1 MENKCISESELE
13 KKLINNLKIEGYE
26 YIKLNNE
33 EDIKINFR
41 NQIFN
46 HNKNELNNKP
56 LTDKEF
62 EKLLFKIMGKSIFNY
77 AKILRQK
84 ITIER
89 DDFKREDLE
98 LFNKDK
104 WCDNIFQ
111 FTNQLTIKSI
121 FQNRYD
127 ITILI
132 NGLPLIQIELKK
144 PGINFKEALNQIN
157 RYKKE
162 SHKGLLKFIQF
173 FIISNLI
180 DTKYFSNN
188 DGNILFENSFYWT
201 DELNNR
207 ITNLF
212 DFTKNFLN
220 KCHVSKMIARYM
232 IFNESKKILMIM
244 RPYQIYAVEKLI
256 KTASETNNNAY
267 VWHTTGSEKTLTFFK
282 LSQILKYMP
291 EKEKIFF

>member
-1 MENKCISESELE
+1 MENKYISESELE
-13 KKLINNLKIEGYE
+13 KKFINNLKIEGYE

-33 EDIKINFR
+33 EDIKTNFR

-56 LTDKEF
+56 
-62 EKLLFKIMGKSIFNY
+62 FKIMGKSIFNS

-89 DDFKREDLE
+89 DDFKKVDLE

-232 IFNESKKILMIM
+232 IINESKK
-244 RPYQIYAVEKLI
+244 
-256 KTASETNNNAY
+256 N
-267 VWHTTGSEKTLTFFK
+267 
-282 LSQILKYMP
+282 
-291 EKEKIFF
+291 

>member
-144 PGINFKEALNQIN
+144 TRN
-157 RYKKE
+157 
-162 SHKGLLKFIQF
+162 KF
-173 FIISNLI
+173 
-180 DTKYFSNN
+180 
-188 DGNILFENSFYWT
+188 
-201 DELNNR
+201 
-207 ITNLF
+207 
-212 DFTKNFLN
+212 
-220 KCHVSKMIARYM
+220 
-232 IFNESKKILMIM
+232 
-244 RPYQIYAVEKLI
+244 
-256 KTASETNNNAY
+256 
-267 VWHTTGSEKTLTFFK
+267 
-282 LSQILKYMP
+282 
-291 EKEKIFF
+291 

>member
-1 MENKCISESELE
+1 MENKYVSESELE
-13 KKLINNLKIEGYE
+13 KKFINKLKIEGYE

-33 EDIKINFR
+33 EDIKNNFR

-62 EKLLFKIMGKSIFNY
+62 EKLLFKINGKSIFNS

-89 DDFKREDLE
+89 DDFKKVDLE

-104 WCDNIFQ
+104 WCDNVFQ

-144 PGINFKEALNQIN
+144 PGINFKEAFNQIN

-162 SHKGLLKFIQF
+162 SHKELLKFIQF
-173 FIISNLI
+173 FIISNLV

-220 KCHVSKMIARYM
+220 KCHVSKMIVRYM
-232 IFNESKKILMIM
+232 IINESKKILMIM

-256 KTASETNNNAY
+256 KIANETNNNAY
-267 VWHTTGSEKTLTFFK
+267 IWHTTGSGKTLTSFK